1 MSLWLDMLGT
11 QVRFV
16 PTKTFGDTRVVE
28 AGMGNSEKLIFMHG
42 IGGHLEA
49 YARALLFNQP
59 GGLAHGHYVINRVL
73 FAQFSR

>member
-16 PTKTFGDTRVVE
+16 PTKTFGSTRVAE

-49 YARALLFNQP
+49 RAILFNQT
-59 GGLAHGHYVINRVL
+59 GGLAHGH
-73 FAQFSR
+73 A